1 MVKRQSQ
8 ISAYYITGEIHC
20 YFVTL
25 ERLQNSASGCPR
37 FKACLIVLE
46 ETKEGKIALS
56 DGLSEYNAVY
66 TFSGHYYSELTE
78 ARWIISEY
86 EKGLK

>member
-1 MVKRQSQ
+1 MKKRLNQ
-8 ISAYYITGEIHC
+8 ISAYYITGEKHC

-25 ERLQNSASGCPR
+25 ERLHNSASGCPR
-37 FKACLIVLE
+37 FKAVLIVLE

-56 DGLSEYNAVY
+56 DGLSEYNAVF

-78 ARWIISEY
+78 ARWIVSEY
-86 EKGLK
+86 EKGL